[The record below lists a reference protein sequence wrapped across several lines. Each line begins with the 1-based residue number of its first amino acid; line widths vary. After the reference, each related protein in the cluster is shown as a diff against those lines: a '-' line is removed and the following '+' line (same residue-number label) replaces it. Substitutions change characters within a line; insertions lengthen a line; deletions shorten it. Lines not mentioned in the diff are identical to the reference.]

1 MTLCKLIDR
10 TEYLLFAL
18 VLLPTFLVIAAAV
31 VSLTDVA
38 RAMESALWQSV
49 APSIDEDDSVSPIRP
64 AVLARSGYGLLEW
77 PALLRSLDRVDPSY
91 RD

>member
-1 MTLCKLIDR
+1 MNLCRIFDR
-10 TEYLLFAL
+10 MEYLLIAL

-49 APSIDEDDSVSPIRP
+49 APSIDEDDSGFANTAGSPRREPVPGSP
-64 AVLARSGYGLLEW
+64 AGSVAA
-77 PALLRSLDRVDPSY
+77 PAAIA
-91 RD
+91 